1 MFSFDK
7 SELLTAY
14 NFSQLNKLRPNWSYG
29 YSNVFVI
36 NLFYKCSLI
45 KSTLTDGRYIHVVP
59 GPLAYMSYG
68 NGFRLVWLNKGGSML
83 EPIKY
88 RWWWSNCS
96 LLRERRGSLLCI
108 LITPRGFKI
117 QFQIHAQ
124 RIIIN
129 WIIMIIIYHLN
140 LIALFYFFI
149 LLSIML
155 ARNPNKGRDLPDVSL
170 IFVLHSLRLIMMHM
184 KTTID

>member
-1 MFSFDK
+1 MFFFDK
-7 SELLTAY
+7 YELLSAY
-14 NFSQLNKLRPNWSYG
+14 NFSKLNKLRPNWDCG
-29 YSNVFVI
+29 YSNVYVI

-45 KSTLTDGRYIHVVP
+45 KSTLTDGRHIHVVP

-96 LLRERRGSLLCI
+96 LLRERRGSVLCI
-108 LITPRGFKI
+108 LITPHGLKI
-117 QFQIHAQ
+117 QFQIHID

-129 WIIMIIIYHLN
+129 GIIRSVIYPLN
-140 LIALFYFFI
+140 FIDLF
-149 LLSIML
+149 
-155 ARNPNKGRDLPDVSL
+155 
-170 IFVLHSLRLIMMHM
+170 
-184 KTTID
+184 